1 MATILLIRHGETDYI
16 GKRLAGHLPGVH
28 LNAKGRQQ
36 AEKLAV
42 VVVSTHPVKAIY
54 SSPLERAQETATPL
68 AVKCKIS
75 LQLAPGLMEVNFGNL
90 QGKTAGQLERLKLW
104 KQVHVDPSSVHFPGG
119 ESYFEAQHR
128 AISEIERIQSIH
140 GKDDLVVCVSHADT
154 IRLIITH
161 YLHMPLKEFQ
171 CLTIDPAS
179 ISTLRFTDNRFQLL
193 NMNEKLEISA

>member
-28 LNAKGRQQ
+28 LNAKGSQQ
-36 AEKLAV
+36 AEKLAEW
-42 VVVSTHPVKAIY
+42 VSTNPVKTIY

-68 AVKCKIS
+68 AVKCNIP

-90 QGKTAGQLERLKLW
+90 QGKTAGQLKRLKIW
-104 KQVHVDPSSVHFPGG
+104 KQVHVDPSSVHFPDG
-119 ESYFEAQHR
+119 ESYIEAQRR
-128 AISEIERIQSIH
+128 AVNEIERILSIH
-140 GKDDLVVCVSHADT
+140 GKDDLAVCVSHADT

-161 YLHMPLKEFQ
+161 YLHMPLNEFQ

-179 ISTLRFTDNRFQLL
+179 ISTIRFRDSGFQLL
-193 NMNEKLEISA
+193 NMNQKLEISE